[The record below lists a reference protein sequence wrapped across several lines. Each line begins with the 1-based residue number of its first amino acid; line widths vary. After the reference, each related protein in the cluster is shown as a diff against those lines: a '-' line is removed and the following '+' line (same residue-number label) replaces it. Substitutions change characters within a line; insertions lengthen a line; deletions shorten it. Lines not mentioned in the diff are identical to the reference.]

1 MVWLLALT
9 FILRFPLLFQSLWL
23 DESIEALALMG
34 RMGPLVKYA
43 LADFQPPVYHF
54 ILWGW
59 TRLAGFSEVALRFP
73 SLLAGLGVTFFTV
86 KLAELLKNKR
96 TGLLAGLLV
105 ATNPLLI
112 YYSAE
117 GRTYMMTAFFVTA
130 SFYYLMKMLN
140 SVRASRGSSL
150 FYWLVTTLALWSS
163 YLAWIV
169 IGLQF
174 LYLVQKK
181 RWDIA
186 RLTFLTFLTL
196 LLWLPSLMRSLN
208 LGLSTATN
216 SPEWAR
222 VVGGLS
228 IKAVALT
235 WVKLA
240 LGRISFVSKYLY
252 AAVVVLLLALHSMI
266 IKGVRTRQHPL
277 LLIWLFGSVA
287 LAALV
292 ALFVPV
298 YSYFRLLFIV
308 PSYLLLLS
316 LTRYSRLLYLVV
328 ALQLVFVGIY
338 YLSPRFHHEDWRTLT
353 NYLHEQSG
361 IVAMPSLA
369 QSAPLQYYNL
379 ALTLVEVKKVV
390 PMGESTVFYIKY
402 AEDLFDVSQT
412 GQANLT
418 ESGYTRVD
426 SMTYPGIQLDI
437 YTKNLI
443 PND

>member
-181 RWDIA
+181 RSDIA

-196 LLWLPSLMRSLN
+196 LL
-208 LGLSTATN
+208 
-216 SPEWAR
+216 
-222 VVGGLS
+222 
-228 IKAVALT
+228 
-235 WVKLA
+235 
-240 LGRISFVSKYLY
+240 
-252 AAVVVLLLALHSMI
+252 
-266 IKGVRTRQHPL
+266 
-277 LLIWLFGSVA
+277 
-287 LAALV
+287 
-292 ALFVPV
+292 
-298 YSYFRLLFIV
+298 
-308 PSYLLLLS
+308 
-316 LTRYSRLLYLVV
+316 
-328 ALQLVFVGIY
+328 
-338 YLSPRFHHEDWRTLT
+338 
-353 NYLHEQSG
+353 
-361 IVAMPSLA
+361 
-369 QSAPLQYYNL
+369 
-379 ALTLVEVKKVV
+379 
-390 PMGESTVFYIKY
+390 
-402 AEDLFDVSQT
+402 
-412 GQANLT
+412 
-418 ESGYTRVD
+418 
-426 SMTYPGIQLDI
+426 
-437 YTKNLI
+437 
-443 PND
+443 